1 MALITGITGQDGL
14 YLTAYLMSHTD
25 YAYVVH
31 GIVRKNSATLGLL
44 EQIVKEGIKRGGEAH
59 LHYGDVT
66 DSQFMDLLIRE
77 VRPDEVYNLAAQ
89 SHVQHSFYMPG
100 HTSEVNFRG
109 LMNIC

>member
-1 MALITGITGQDGL
+1 MPKSLFPDQQGKPKEGVQLRRVALITGITGQDGL

-66 DSQFMDLLIRE
+66 DS
-77 VRPDEVYNLAAQ
+77 
-89 SHVQHSFYMPG
+89 
-100 HTSEVNFRG
+100 
-109 LMNIC
+109 